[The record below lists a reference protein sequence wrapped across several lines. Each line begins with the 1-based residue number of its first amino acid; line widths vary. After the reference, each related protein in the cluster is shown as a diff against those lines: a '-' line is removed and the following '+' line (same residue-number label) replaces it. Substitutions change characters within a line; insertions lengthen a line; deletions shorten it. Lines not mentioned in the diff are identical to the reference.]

1 MRTGV
6 RISNLLRPLFKHG
19 FKSLRQ
25 RSLFAFSTVM
35 DPFKTLGA
43 SNTDEFK
50 IIKKKYLKLVNKYHP
65 DKNDGS
71 EVPYFKRI
79 KRLSDNSL
87 FNKYDKIIP
96 LKQDMSNSSYSW
108 T

>member
-1 MRTGV
+1 
-6 RISNLLRPLFKHG
+6 
-19 FKSLRQ
+19 
-25 RSLFAFSTVM
+25 M

-71 EVPYFKRI
+71 EVP
-79 KRLSDNSL
+79 
-87 FNKYDKIIP
+87 
-96 LKQDMSNSSYSW
+96 
-108 T
+108 